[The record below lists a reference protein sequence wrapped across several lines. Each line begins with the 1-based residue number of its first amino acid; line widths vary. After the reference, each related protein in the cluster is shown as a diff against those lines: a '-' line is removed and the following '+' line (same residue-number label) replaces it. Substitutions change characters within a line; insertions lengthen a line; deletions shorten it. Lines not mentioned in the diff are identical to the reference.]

1 MPDLMQH
8 EPSQQRR
15 VLGLKQDLAKCFDNT
30 SSRQATA
37 VLTRYGPPKQIAK
50 LLLYF
55 YNNHVRWLEIDGCA
69 SPDPLRPTRSILQ
82 GCPFSV
88 LLLSGL
94 MTLWASQLQINF
106 PQLRLGVYIDD
117 RTLWMKNSSIATLQ
131 KVVEHSDKLDS
142 IFEFKSSKDKEAS
155 FANSSALRRKLKVLG
170 NSYNWFSLLGIHY
183 QRFFSLQIAPDAGA
197 AN

>member
-1 MPDLMQH
+1 
-8 EPSQQRR
+8 
-15 VLGLKQDLAKCFDNT
+15 
-30 SSRQATA
+30 
-37 VLTRYGPPKQIAK
+37 
-50 LLLYF
+50 
-55 YNNHVRWLEIDGCA
+55 
-69 SPDPLRPTRSILQ
+69 
-82 GCPFSV
+82 
-88 LLLSGL
+88 

-142 IFEFKSSKDKEAS
+142 IFEFKGSKDKEAY